1 MRFTAPPPSF
11 RTRKRQQADACP
23 APITSKAAA
32 RHVAS
37 LHRAA
42 DVLASI
48 PGPGET
54 LHALMTG
61 EFDLMHLIAVLIGQV
76 GPCQAVRFA
85 TLSYNKRNLAEMLRL
100 FDEGR
105 VREMHLLCS
114 VFFRDH
120 NKDLWTETQSQFRD
134 RRQLVAASRSHCKV
148 TTFACTDGRRFT
160 MEGSANLRTNK
171 NREQFTLTHDAGV
184 HQWAAG
190 WIDAEIEKREA
201 AK

>member
-1 MRFTAPPPSF
+1 PSNPP
-11 RTRKRQQADACP
+11 
-23 APITSKAAA
+23 A

-160 MEGSANLRTNK
+160 LEGSANLRTNK
-171 NREQFTLTHDAGV
+171 NFEQFTLTEGQQVHD
-184 HQWAAG
+184 WATD
-190 WIDAEIEKREA
+190 WIDKLISRHERKLV
-201 AK
+201 